1 MHQRLKLERMK
12 LNRILF
18 SSSILLNT
26 LFSNAQTN
34 IQENHSKISIGIT
47 QSIDF
52 GYRFSSA
59 FIKASIWMKNISD
72 SIEKPTLANSSAL
85 KFQFDLNKKI
95 ILRTGIVFAQKGYQY
110 KSGSLAGFD
119 LYKEHFSF
127 IEVPFQVLYK
137 FGQKKNI
144 PYISIGTSA
153 GYLIKSQAFYTL
165 ENSANEVKMD
175 LTTDFSKFQING
187 SLGLGMSFSLNQKW
201 ILISELNYS
210 QALSSISSG
219 PLKKQLFTAGINIGL
234 FRYF

>member
-1 MHQRLKLERMK
+1 MK
-12 LNRILF
+12 LNRILLT
-18 SSSILLNT
+18 SSLLLNT

-34 IQENHSKISIGIT
+34 IQQNQSKTSIGLT
-47 QSIDF
+47 QSIDL

-59 FIKASIWMKNISD
+59 NSASIWMKNISD
-72 SIEKPTLANSSAL
+72 SIEKPTLANSSAV

-95 ILRTGIVFAQKGYQY
+95 TLRTGIGYAQKGYQY

-119 LYKEHFSF
+119 LYKEQFSL
-127 IEVPFQVLYK
+127 IEVPVQVLYK

-165 ENSANEVKMD
+165 ENCTDEVKMD
-175 LTTDFSKFQING
+175 LTTDLSKFQING
-187 SLGLGMSFSLNQKW
+187 ILGLGMSFSLNQKW
-201 ILISELNYS
+201 NLISELNYS
-210 QALSSISSG
+210 QALYSISSG